1 MGQMEL
7 EVKILDINKEDFIKK
22 IESLGAKFLEKSH
35 QVLYTY
41 DLPTLYGRYIDLLTQ
56 LNYPESDLKFE
67 TAISKFKLLFFD
79 LDNLLNNEQKEK
91 LKSII
96 SENNFSS
103 ILSKDNFLQ
112 ILNDKNIIEFVQKFH
127 NNPKKWIRLRQ
138 TNNKTTIA
146 VKHIL
151 APNDTCIQ
159 QMLETELEVSN
170 MKEANNLL
178 EALGFYHRGN
188 EEKERISYT
197 LFNHE
202 IDIDTWPGIPTYF
215 EVEGKSEKD
224 LNEFLSKLG
233 YSMSDTVSCTVDE
246 IYLKYGIS
254 ILDRRTLMFEDF
266 NTGGKK

>member
-7 EVKILDINKEDFIKK
+7 EVKILNVDKENFIKK
-22 IESLGAKFLEKSH
+22 IEDLGAKFIEKSH

-41 DLPTLYGRYIDLLTQ
+41 DLPTLYGRYVDLLTQ

-67 TAISKFKLLFFD
+67 TAISKLKLLFFD

-91 LKSII
+91 LSTII
-96 SENNFSS
+96 GENNFSS
-103 ILSKDNFLQ
+103 LLAKDNFFE
-112 ILNDKNIIEFVQKFH
+112 ILNNKNLIEFVKKFH

-151 APNDTCIQ
+151 APNDTSIQ

-170 MKEANNLL
+170 MQEANSLL
-178 EALGFYHRGN
+178 EALGFSYRSN
-188 EEKERISYT
+188 EEKQRISYV
-197 LFNHE
+197 LYDHQ
-202 IDIDTWPGIPTYF
+202 IDIDTWPGLPTYF

-224 LNEFLSKLG
+224 LNNFLSKLG

-246 IYLKYGIS
+246 IYLKHGIS
-254 ILDRRTLMFEDF
+254 ILDRRTLKFEDF
-266 NTGGKK
+266 E

>member
-7 EVKILDINKEDFIKK
+7 EVKILDIDKESFIQK
-22 IESLGAKFLEKSH
+22 IEDLGAKFIENSH

-56 LNYPESDLKFE
+56 LNYPESNLKFE
-67 TAISKFKLLFFD
+67 TAISKLKLLFFD
-79 LDNLLNNEQKEK
+79 LDNLLNDKQKEQ

-96 SENNFSS
+96 AENTFSS
-103 ILSKDNFLQ
+103 IINKTNFLE
-112 ILNDKNIIEFVQKFH
+112 ILNNNNLIEFVKKFH

-151 APNDTCIQ
+151 EPNDTHIQ
-159 QMLETELEVSN
+159 QMLETELEVSS
-170 MKEANNLL
+170 MKEANSLL

-188 EEKERISYT
+188 EEKERISYV

-215 EVEGKSEKD
+215 EVEGKSEED
-224 LNEFLSKLG
+224 LIEFLSKIG

-254 ILDRRTLMFEDF
+254 ILDRRTLKFEDF
-266 NTGGKK
+266 K

>member
-7 EVKILDINKEDFIKK
+7 EVKILDIDKENFIKK
-22 IESLGAKFLEKSH
+22 IEALGAKFVEKSH

-56 LNYPESDLKFE
+56 LNHPESDLKFE
-67 TAISKFKLLFFD
+67 TTISKLKLLFFD
-79 LDNLLNNEQKEK
+79 LDNLLINEQKEK

-96 SENNFSS
+96 GENNFSS
-103 ILSKDNFLQ
+103 ILNRNNFLE
-112 ILNDKNIIEFVQKFH
+112 ILNDNNLIEFVKLFH

-138 TNNKTTIA
+138 TNNKTTLT

-159 QMLETELEVSN
+159 QMLETELEVSDIQT
-170 MKEANNLL
+170 ANSLL
-178 EALGFYHRGN
+178 EALGFSYKCHQ
-188 EEKERISYT
+188 EKQRISYV
-197 LFNHE
+197 LYDHE

-215 EVEGKSEKD
+215 EVEGKSEED
-224 LNEFLSKLG
+224 LNDFLSKLG

-254 ILDRRTLMFEDF
+254 ILDRRELRFEDF
-266 NTGGKK
+266 K

>member
-7 EVKILDINKEDFIKK
+7 EVKILNIDKEDFIKK
-22 IESLGAKFLEKSH
+22 IESFGAKFVEKSH

-41 DLPTLYGRYIDLLTQ
+41 DLPTLYGRYVDLLTQ

-91 LKSII
+91 LSTII
-96 SENNFSS
+96 GTNNFSS
-103 ILSKDNFLQ
+103 ILSKENFLE
-112 ILNDKNIIEFVQKFH
+112 ILNDKNLIDFVQKFH

-170 MKEANNLL
+170 MQEANSLL
-178 EALGFYHRGN
+178 EALGFYHRGD
-188 EEKERISYT
+188 EEKERISYV
-197 LFNHE
+197 LFDHE

-215 EVEGKSEKD
+215 EVEGKSEEDLKD
-224 LNEFLSKLG
+224 FLSKLG
-233 YSMSDTVSCTVDE
+233 YSITDTVSCTVDE
-246 IYLKYGIS
+246 IYLQHGIS
-254 ILDRRTLMFEDF
+254 VLDRKTLRFKDFE
-266 NTGGKK
+266 

>member
-7 EVKILDINKEDFIKK
+7 EVKILDIDKESFIQK
-22 IESLGAKFLEKSH
+22 IEALGGKFVEKSH

-41 DLPTLYGRYIDLLTQ
+41 DLSTIYGRYIDLLTQ

-79 LDNLLNNEQKEK
+79 LDNLLNDEQKEK

-96 SENNFSS
+96 AENNFSNLLNKS
-103 ILSKDNFLQ
+103 NFLE
-112 ILNDKNIIEFVQKFH
+112 ILNNNNLIKFVKDFH

-151 APNDTCIQ
+151 APNDTNIQ
-159 QMLETELEVSN
+159 QMLETELEVSS
-170 MKEANNLL
+170 MQDANSLL

-188 EEKERISYT
+188 EEKERISYF
-197 LFNHE
+197 LYNHE
-202 IDIDTWPGIPTYF
+202 IYR
-215 EVEGKSEKD
+215 
-224 LNEFLSKLG
+224 SK
-233 YSMSDTVSCTVDE
+233 Y
-246 IYLKYGIS
+246 
-254 ILDRRTLMFEDF
+254 
-266 NTGGKK
+266 